1 MHRVMTN
8 PSNKRGARMIDL
20 TDILQS
26 VVHWAI
32 LDLTRK
38 LADAQNDI
46 DVSSDMSADDVINA
60 LNASH
65 KHMMKIQQ
73 QYNRVLDLAK
83 WWQEEIK
90 S

>member
-1 MHRVMTN
+1 MTN
-8 PSNKRGARMIDL
+8 PSMRGARMIDL
-20 TDILQS
+20 TGILQS

-65 KHMMKIQQ
+65 KHMMKILQ

-83 WWQEEIK
+83 RWQEEIK

>member
-8 PSNKRGARMIDL
+8 PSNKRNARMIDL

>member
-8 PSNKRGARMIDL
+8 PSMRGARMTDL

-26 VVHWAI
+26 VVHCAI

-38 LADAQNDI
+38 LADAQQDI
-46 DVSSDMSADDVINA
+46 DVSGDMSADSLISA
-60 LNASH
+60 LNVSH

-73 QYNRVLDLAK
+73 QYNRVIDLAK